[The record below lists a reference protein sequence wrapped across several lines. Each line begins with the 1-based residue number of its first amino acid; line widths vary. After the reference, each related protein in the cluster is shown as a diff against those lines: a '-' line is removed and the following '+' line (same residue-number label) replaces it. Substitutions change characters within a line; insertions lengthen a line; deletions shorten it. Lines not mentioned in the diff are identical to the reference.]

1 MIDERDAPP
10 RRDDRGFIAACSPSP
25 LRGHRGHGMKQGIAG
40 LLLCMAFLAFAASPR
55 AAEKTGK
62 AADEAAQASVEMSP
76 SALSA
81 EVQEAIDKNSQLVR
95 SRMPEVAGIPF
106 EYDEASVEWLDGY
119 INRMRDEFGDEPG
132 RLSQVLASYIGE
144 SIRRKYG
151 GRWVD
156 VDGSIG
162 VEIRTDFI
170 VFPFNKVDKQFEN
183 GPEDSALSFY
193 RSIPVLLDH
202 ASTAAP
208 SSP

>member
-1 MIDERDAPP
+1 MNNRIAER
-10 RRDDRGFIAACSPSP
+10 
-25 LRGHRGHGMKQGIAG
+25 
-40 LLLCMAFLAFAASPR
+40 LLCAMLLAFSASTL
-55 AAEKTGK
+55 AAENTAK
-62 AADEAAQASVEMSP
+62 AADEAPAASVEMSA

-81 EVQEAIDKNSQLVR
+81 KAQEAIEKNAALVR
-95 SRMPEVAGIPF
+95 RTMPDVAGIPF

-119 INRMRDEFGDEPG
+119 IDRMRGQFGDEPG

-202 ASTAAP
+202 ARTAAP

>member
-1 MIDERDAPP
+1 MKKR
-10 RRDDRGFIAACSPSP
+10 IAA
-25 LRGHRGHGMKQGIAG
+25 
-40 LLLCMAFLAFAASPR
+40 LLLCTTFLAFSASPL
-55 AAEKTGK
+55 AAENTGK
-62 AADEAAQASVEMSP
+62 SADEAQAASVETSA

-81 EVQEAIDKNSQLVR
+81 EAREAIDKNSQLVR

-119 INRMRDEFGDEPG
+119 INRMRDQFGDEPG

-144 SIRRKYG
+144 SIRRRYG

-156 VDGSIG
+156 TEGSIG
-162 VEIRTDFI
+162 VEIRPDFI

-183 GPEDSALSFY
+183 GPEDSVLSFY

>member
-1 MIDERDAPP
+1 MIDERDTPP
-10 RRDDRGFIAACSPSP
+10 RHADSGFIVACSPSP
-25 LRGHRGHGMKQGIAG
+25 LRRHRWHGMKQGVAR
-40 LLLCMAFLAFAASPR
+40 LLLCTTFLAFAASPL

-62 AADEAAQASVEMSP
+62 PADETPQASVETSP

-106 EYDEASVEWLDGY
+106 EYDEASIEWLDGY
-119 INRMRDEFGDEPG
+119 INRMRDQLGDEPG

-156 VDGSIG
+156 AEGSIG
-162 VEIRTDFI
+162 VEIRPDFI

-202 ASTAAP
+202 TSTTAP